1 MRWLPFLIVAY
12 LVVAVQFALASVLG
26 WGSWTPNLVL
36 LLVIFVG
43 MHAPLE
49 PAMVAGLILGLMHDV
64 VASHGIGTYAL
75 GYAVV
80 AAIAVQ
86 LRGVMYSD
94 HVVTHVMMPLT
105 LGLLLLIYMTIRQ
118 WLRNLYF
125 PLDGTVSFRG
135 GLASLLVTS
144 VLAVP
149 AIGGLRKFRRTFAFE
164 K

>member
-1 MRWLPFLIVAY
+1 MRWFPFLIVSY
-12 LVVAVQFALASVLG
+12 LVVAVQFTLASVLG
-26 WGSWTPNLVL
+26 WGIWTPNLVL
-36 LLVIFVG
+36 LFVLFVG
-43 MHAPLE
+43 MHAMLE

-64 VASHGIGTYAL
+64 IASHGIGTYAL
-75 GYAVV
+75 GYTLI

-94 HVVTHVMMPLT
+94 HIVTHIMMPLA
-105 LGLLLLIYMTIRQ
+105 LGLLLLFYLLFRQ

-125 PLDGTVSFRG
+125 PLDGTFSFRA
-135 GLASLLVTS
+135 GLASLVVTS

-149 AIGGLRKFRRTFAFE
+149 AINVMRKFRRTFAFE